1 MLLTDYN
8 QHKLLPEKEFADYP
22 RPEKTIPKSIGHHR
36 EWTEAC
42 KTGGKTLCNFD
53 YSGAL
58 AETVQLG
65 NVAYRVGKK
74 LTYDA
79 STGKAV
85 DCPEADKF
93 LKREYRKGW
102 EL

>member
-1 MLLTDYN
+1 MLLASYDA
-8 QHKLLPEKEFADYP
+8 HKLLPEDKFKDYP
-22 RPEKTIPKSIGHHR
+22 RPEKSIPKSIGHHR

-58 AETVQLG
+58 AEAVQLG
-65 NVAYRVGKK
+65 NVAYRTGKK
-74 LTYDA
+74 ITYDA
-79 STGKAV
+79 ASGKAV
-85 DCPEADKF
+85 GFAEADKF